1 MNSRYINLFRFLF
14 VCTDLVALSLVHV
27 WLILNFKG
35 VPTDNDRPYGLLF
48 LVGNMVW
55 LISAYGVGLYAE
67 DSHSDVYHFIKK
79 TVKAFLIFVS
89 CMLMFVFLYHY
100 PYSRLFIL
108 ISFAGFFLLLFFTRL
123 GMIGVSYFCEKG

>member
-79 TVKAFLIFVS
+79 TVKAFLIFVT
-89 CMLMFVFLYHY
+89 CILIFVFLYHY

-108 ISFAGFFLLLFFTRL
+108 INFSGFFFF
-123 GMIGVSYFCEKG
+123 

>member
-14 VCTDLVALSLVHV
+14 VCADLVALCLVHI

-55 LISAYGVGLYAE
+55 LISAYGVGLYTE
-67 DSHSDVYHFIKK
+67 DSHSDVYHFLLAKQ
-79 TVKAFLIFVS
+79 
-89 CMLMFVFLYHY
+89 
-100 PYSRLFIL
+100 FIY
-108 ISFAGFFLLLFFTRL
+108 
-123 GMIGVSYFCEKG
+123 IGSNGNY